1 MILLRVEKKDPL
13 SLLYRQILT
22 ATATA
27 SALNRDPYNTSIQV
41 HNTTG
46 SRFFHLNS
54 ECEP

>member
-13 SLLYRQILT
+13 SLLYRQILA

-27 SALNRDPYNTSIQV
+27 GALNLDPYNTSIQV

>member
-27 SALNRDPYNTSIQV
+27 GALNRDPYNTSIQV
-41 HNTTG
+41 HNTTE
-46 SRFFHLNS
+46 SRFFNLNS